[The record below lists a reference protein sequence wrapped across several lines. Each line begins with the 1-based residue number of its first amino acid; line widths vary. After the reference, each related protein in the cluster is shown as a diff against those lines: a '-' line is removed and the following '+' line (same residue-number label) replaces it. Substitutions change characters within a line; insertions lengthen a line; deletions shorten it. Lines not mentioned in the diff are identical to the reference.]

1 GNETALSDED
11 VAELI
16 FRPGFSTAQTVTEV
30 SGRGVGMDAVRNFL
44 KRDGGDIALRFTDD
58 RTGAPYRAFET
69 IVSLPARFAADGAAH
84 GAVHEQRARI
94 ADIGAAE

>member
-1 GNETALSDED
+1 M
-11 VAELI
+11 AELI
-16 FRPGFSTAQTVTEV
+16 FRPGFSTASTVTEV

-58 RTGAPYRAFET
+58 RVGAPYRAFET
-69 IVSLPARFAADGAAH
+69 IVSLPLRGGRCRRGVVSARS
-84 GAVHEQRARI
+84 